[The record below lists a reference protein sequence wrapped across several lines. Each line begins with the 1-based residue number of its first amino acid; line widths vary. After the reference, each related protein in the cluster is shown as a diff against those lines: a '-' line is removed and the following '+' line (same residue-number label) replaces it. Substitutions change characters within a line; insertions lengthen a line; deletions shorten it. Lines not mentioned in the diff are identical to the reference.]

1 MCINDEV
8 KKLKSVQ
15 LINDRCLE
23 LQKKSGRYM
32 HAIVY
37 FCKNVSIVKFTI
49 QSLVGYV
56 PFYTHN
62 IGGKESSKIIK
73 NNDDEKPPKAKRSR
87 GKRTGSG
94 GCRFY
99 KSTALGNFSDLALVR
114 LYPDVIPYS

>member
-23 LQKKSGRYM
+23 LQKKSGAYM
-32 HAIVY
+32 HARVY
-37 FCKNVSIVKFTI
+37 SINVSIVKFII
-49 QSLVGYV
+49 QSLGGYI

-87 GKRTGSG
+87 GKKMGSG
-94 GCRFY
+94 GCHFY
-99 KSTALGNFSDLALVR
+99 KSTALGNFSDLALVS
-114 LYPDVIPYS
+114 LYPDMIPII

>member
-1 MCINDEV
+1 M
-8 KKLKSVQ
+8 
-15 LINDRCLE
+15 
-23 LQKKSGRYM
+23 G
-32 HAIVY
+32 
-37 FCKNVSIVKFTI
+37 
-49 QSLVGYV
+49 GYI

-62 IGGKESSKIIK
+62 IGGKESIK

-114 LYPDVIPYS
+114 LYSDVLPYSQFFHKDLIFVFVSISKLAKLCQVMCLKYYTLRLTNIVMNSLSIKISNLAKF